1 MNSED
6 DFDACMAL
14 ADERMNADDY
24 PAARDAY
31 RRVAMMRPP
40 SEATLHN
47 LRVAE
52 ENTRLMRGG
61 SAPELSELRSGIND
75 LAETAAG
82 S

>member
-14 ADERMNADDY
+14 ADERMDADDY

-40 SEATLHN
+40 SEATLHC

-52 ENTRLMRGG
+52 ENTRLKFIRFHEFRARIIR
-61 SAPELSELRSGIND
+61 SQNLRYCCPGK
-75 LAETAAG
+75 
-82 S
+82 